1 MNARQAARL
10 SAAKVGMKTIGQQC
24 TRVVS
29 GNISKRFTLM
39 EHLDDRQSA
48 TVAQVE
54 WQCMGHYCHIEV
66 VPRARVYYIWVGP
79 KGRKYKPRTLPDEV
93 VKRIKGHVPRVRR

>member
-1 MNARQAARL
+1 MNVRQLARL
-10 SAAKVGMKTIGQQC
+10 SAAKKGMKTIGQQC
-24 TRVVS
+24 TRVIS

-39 EHLDDRQSA
+39 EHLGDRQSA

-54 WQCMGHYCHIEV
+54 WACMGYYCHVEV

-79 KGRKYKPRTLPDEV
+79 KQRKLLPKILPDEV
-93 VKRIKGHVPRVRR
+93 VTRTKGHVPRMRK